1 MAQINQDHKAGERSK
16 TAPVK
21 IVYNTRP
28 NMNNPKS
35 EDKDTP
41 CTYEDDLN
49 KQRDEDIDQMEDE
62 MA

>member
-1 MAQINQDHKAGERSK
+1 
-16 TAPVK
+16 
-21 IVYNTRP
+21 
-28 NMNNPKS
+28 MNNPKS